1 MGLEDQLNGPSRRLL
16 QFTGRPVT
24 LVNTEVDETA
34 PDDEYGDR
42 LPTETRVE
50 TTAEFEFPG
59 SPEFQQ
65 RVGGVEDTDIDVLI
79 FVPSDVGEDA
89 YPDAPGGPP
98 PAVFSGDESATRNP
112 TEILDQRSGRTY
124 EVGAYVDE
132 HNGRARLHGVR

>member
-1 MGLEDQLNGPSRRLL
+1 MGLEDQLSSPSRRLL
-16 QFTGRPVT
+16 DTTGRPVT

-42 LPTETRVE
+42 PTTETRID

-65 RVGGVEDTDIDVLI
+65 RVGGVDDADIDVLI
-79 FVPSDVGEDA
+79 FVPSDVGADQ
-89 YPDAPGGPP
+89 YPNAAGGPP
-98 PAVFSGDESATRNP
+98 PAVFSGDESASRNP
-112 TEILDQRSGRTY
+112 TEVLDQRSDRAY
-124 EVGAYVDE
+124 EVAAYVDE